1 MTGMFRTLVVLSG
14 LTAIAFGQPAP
25 NPDAKSLAGNLRI
38 RQAQV
43 AGVLKR
49 SIDKMP
55 DEHFAFKPVETVR
68 SFGELA
74 SHVAE
79 SQYAFCS
86 AAMGEKSPGTK
97 VPATGT
103 KAELSAAFSAAADYC
118 DKAYKAVTDASAV
131 ELVKLF
137 GSDSTRA
144 GVLQFNTAHL
154 FEHYGNMVT
163 YMRIKGIVPPSSEP
177 RR

>member
-1 MTGMFRTLVVLSG
+1 MFRILLAFCA
-14 LTAIAFGQPAP
+14 LTATAFSQPAP
-25 NPDAKSLAGNLRI
+25 NPDAKSIAGNLRI

-43 AGVLKR
+43 VGVLQR

-55 DEHFAFKPVETVR
+55 EENFSFKPVDTVR
-68 SFGELA
+68 SFAELA
-74 SHVAE
+74 SHVSEA
-79 SQYAFCS
+79 QYAFCS
-86 AAMGEKSPGTK
+86 AATGEKSPGIK
-97 VPATGT
+97 VPASGS
-103 KAELSAAFSAAADYC
+103 KAALSAAFKAAAAYC
-118 DKAYKAVTDASAV
+118 DKAYQGITDASGS

-144 GVLQFNTAHL
+144 GVLAFNTAHL

-177 RR
+177 R